1 MSKTNEKNGILLENR
16 INIFTVE
23 KGNLKVLLQRK
34 TMDPYKGYWE
44 LPGKMLKKE
53 ETLEDNIDDLLIE
66 TIGTKKIYKEQ
77 NYTFSS
83 IDRYP
88 NERVIAIS
96 YIGLTDSRKVK
107 INIENEEIETI
118 EWFDITKLPKI
129 AFDHKKIM
137 DKAREGLKSKLT
149 NTTILKNLFPSD
161 FTLPELQ
168 NTFESIMNIKLDRRN
183 FRKKFITL
191 GLIEETGY
199 NNIGGSGRPA
209 KLYRF
214 KENIKETNLF

>member
-1 MSKTNEKNGILLENR
+1 MSKTNEKNSILLETR
-16 INIFTVE
+16 INIFAVDG
-23 KGNLKVLLQRK
+23 GNLKILLQKKLRE
-34 TMDPYKGYWE
+34 PYKGYWE
-44 LPGKMLKKE
+44 LPGMFLKKD
-53 ETLEDNIDDLLIE
+53 ETLEDNINDLLLE
-66 TIGTKKIYKEQ
+66 TIGTKDIYVEQ

-83 IDRYP
+83 IDRFP
-88 NERVIAIS
+88 NERVLATS
-96 YIGLTDSRKVK
+96 YIGLIDIRKVTQK
-107 INIENEEIETI
+107 KESSEKELI
-118 EWFDITKLPKI
+118 EWFDIKELPKI
-129 AFDHKKIM
+129 AFDHKEII
-137 DKAREGLKSKLT
+137 DKAREKLKSKLT
-149 NTTILKNLFPSD
+149 NTTVLKKLFPSE